1 MRKFALL
8 TALML
13 FMYGCQDGN
22 KPEDAEQ
29 KLTRRIS
36 LQKTSDGL
44 VLSVGNES
52 ITSEEIVSTAIEQL
66 KPIAKGGNFE
76 SFSRQARPQL
86 KEIITIGVSNALL
99 YQHAKENTKEGMEA
113 VVDKAVEAEIRRF
126 LAGFGGDYT
135 KAEQALKQ
143 EGTDW
148 AAFREYQKKM
158 MITDFYLASQMPK
171 AKPITYS
178 ELLALYNQT
187 KDEFFFIPAAV
198 KFQLLDIEPANL
210 QVTDPNQSRLEHA
223 KKLADELLKQA
234 KAGKDFAELAQKH
247 TDVSFAAHSEPVQPE
262 NLRYQVLADEAQKLD
277 QGDISGPIEAVDTLQ
292 RKHIFIMKLEEKQ
305 LKSYQPFEKVQRQL
319 EAKIKYDRR
328 KQAHDKILAKFLR
341 QAETDI
347 SGEFTDFCLRKIYQ
361 LSNE

>member
-1 MRKFALL
+1 MLL
-8 TALML
+8 
-13 FMYGCQDGN
+13 MYGCQDGN
-22 KPEDAEQ
+22 KQEDAEQ

-44 VLSVGNES
+44 VLSVGDET

-66 KPIAKGGNFE
+66 RPIAKGGNFE
-76 SFSRQARPQL
+76 SFSRQAGPQL
-86 KEIITIGVSNALL
+86 EEIITIGVSNALL

-148 AAFREYQKKM
+148 AAFREFQKKM
-158 MITDFYLASQMPK
+158 IITDFYLASQMPK
-171 AKPITYS
+171 AEPITYS
-178 ELLALYNQT
+178 ELLAHYNQM

-198 KFQLLDIEPANL
+198 KFQLLDIEPPNL
-210 QVTDPNQSRLEHA
+210 QVTDPNQSRLEKA
-223 KKLADELLKQA
+223 RKLADELLKQA

-247 TDVSFAAHSEPVQPE
+247 TDVLFAAHSEPVQPE
-262 NLRYQVLADEAQKLD
+262 NLRYQVLADEAQKLEP
-277 QGDISGPIEAVDTLQ
+277 GEIAGPIETAGD
-292 RKHIFIMKLEEKQ
+292 KHIFIMKLEEKQ

-328 KQAHDKILAKFLR
+328 KQAQDKILAKFLR

-347 SGEFTDFCLRKIYQ
+347 SGDFTDFCLRKIYQ
-361 LSNE
+361 MSNE